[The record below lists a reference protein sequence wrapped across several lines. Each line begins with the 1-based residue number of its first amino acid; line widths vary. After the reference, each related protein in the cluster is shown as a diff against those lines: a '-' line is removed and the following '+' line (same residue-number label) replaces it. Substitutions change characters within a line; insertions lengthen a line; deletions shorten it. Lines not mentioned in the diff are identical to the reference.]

1 MSRVPMSR
9 SAGAHAAHRYPPP
22 VPDGA
27 GPRYGLARV
36 IAGVTLA
43 AGMLVVGLI
52 AKAGP
57 VARLEEKA
65 DQHIASHDRAG
76 ALTGLARAITAIATP
91 ETVGVGLMIGIPVIL
106 LLARRRLDAVKVF
119 CIFAGAFTLAE
130 AAKVLI
136 GEHRP
141 PAALQAMPAD
151 SGASFPSGHAT
162 VAAVLA
168 VTLVVVAATFAGR
181 ATALVLGGLY
191 AAAVAVSRVY
201 LADHYPL
208 DVIGSGLCALAAA
221 AIVTGLATLPVLQ
234 PYLRRIGERGGGPHN
249 PAPDGTAPDGT
260 APEGTAPDGTER

>member
-1 MSRVPMSR
+1 MSRVPLSR
-9 SAGAHAAHRYPPP
+9 SAHPGAHTAHRYPPP
-22 VPDGA
+22 VRDGA

-36 IAGVTLA
+36 IAGVALA
-43 AGMLVVGLI
+43 AGLLVLGLI

-57 VARLEEKA
+57 VAHLDLQAE
-65 DQHIASHDRAG
+65 QHIASHDRVG
-76 ALTGLARAITAIATP
+76 ALTGLARAITVIATP

-106 LLARRRLDAVKVF
+106 LLARRRLDALKVF
-119 CIFAGAFTLAE
+119 SIFAGAFTLAE
-130 AAKVLI
+130 AGKVLI

-191 AAAVAVSRVY
+191 AVAVAVSRVY

-221 AIVTGLATLPVLQ
+221 SIVTGLAALPALQ
-234 PYLRRIGERGGGPHN
+234 PYLRRTGAHGGRPHD
-249 PAPDGTAPDGT
+249 PAPDRAV
-260 APEGTAPDGTER
+260 R